1 MIKVKDIYDF
11 IGEISPYDYQCE
23 WDNCGLLVGD
33 MDKEVRKIG
42 ICLDGTMAT
51 LKSAIENGVDLLIT
65 HHPVIFAPQKKFIK
79 GNIAFEAASAGIS
92 ILSAHTCLDC
102 AEDGIND
109 VLCEILGVENTVGVP
124 SEDCT
129 VPMARIGEVAE
140 VTAEVFSKMVA
151 ERLGTVCRLVKG
163 SRNVKKVAVCGGS
176 AFEFFFKAVQ
186 MGADTYVTGEVKH
199 HELLIAQDMG
209 INLIVAGHYETE
221 KPAMIRLKEKI
232 ASRFTE
238 TEVVMLDENN
248 PVEYVGM

>member
-1 MIKVKDIYDF
+1 MIKVKDIYDY
-11 IGEISPYDYQCE
+11 IGEISPYDHQCE

-42 ICLDGTMAT
+42 VCLDGTMAT
-51 LKSAIENGVDLLIT
+51 LKSAIENGVDLIIT

-79 GNIAFEAASAGIS
+79 GNIAFEATLAGIS

-102 AEDGIND
+102 AEDGVND
-109 VLCEILGVENTVGVP
+109 VLCEILGIKNTVGVP

-129 VPMARIGEVAE
+129 VPMARIGNYDEM
-140 VTAEVFSKMVA
+140 TAEEFSKMVA
-151 ERLGTVCRLVKG
+151 EKLGTVCGLVKG
-163 SRNVKKVAVCGGS
+163 SSKVNKVAVCGGS
-176 AFEFFFKAVQ
+176 AFDFFFKAVQ

-221 KPAMIRLKEKI
+221 KPAMIRLKDKLSAEFPS
-232 ASRFTE
+232 A
-238 TEVVMLDENN
+238 EVILLNENN
-248 PVEYVGM
+248 PVEYVGR